1 MYASN
6 ELLLLVNLS
15 RSANI
20 TSILATQSLSDL
32 DSVNEAFR
40 KQVIES
46 CNNYIIMRQNEPS
59 NAEIWANTIGTRNSM
74 NVTYQIKNNQGATD
88 TTGVGSA
95 RRTRE
100 YLYHPDVIKNLKT
113 GEAIFISKDTNIHY
127 KLKINKPII

>member
-1 MYASN
+1 
-6 ELLLLVNLS
+6 
-15 RSANI
+15 
-20 TSILATQSLSDL
+20 
-32 DSVNEAFR
+32 
-40 KQVIES
+40 
-46 CNNYIIMRQNEPS
+46 MRQNEPS